1 MAKLSVDNKTKI
13 KIDKKALNEIRKTVC
28 AKKDVELLIVND
40 DEIKEL
46 NKIHR
51 KKNKPTDVLSFPV
64 NFEFANFAGSIVI
77 SIDTAQKQADEQNH
91 PLNSEVSILFIHGLL
106 HLLGFDHE
114 SDKGEMREE
123 EARICSSFN
132 LVAPLTSRYT

>member
-40 DEIKEL
+40 HEIKEL

-64 NFEFANFAGSIVI
+64 NFEFA
-77 SIDTAQKQADEQNH
+77 
-91 PLNSEVSILFIHGLL
+91 
-106 HLLGFDHE
+106 
-114 SDKGEMREE
+114 
-123 EARICSSFN
+123 
-132 LVAPLTSRYT
+132 